1 LFRVGALVA
10 YKGKP
15 AKISA
20 VSTHKYDLSF
30 SDGSSRKVR
39 EKDFRYIHPNF
50 SRVNNDCP
58 LADMSVLEG
67 LQTESLTLKELTEW
81 LYDDYSSQNAWCTNL
96 LAEDG
101 LYFFW
106 NKDIL
111 ILRSTEQMKALEKQ
125 RQEKSLELESLQRCA
140 DNLQNN
146 IVDVRD
152 SFWLIEIEKVAL
164 NQSKHTKVLNVLS
177 IDNTPEK
184 AHELLLKIEYWS
196 KLFNPYPLRH
206 KIYPNEELTLDFK
219 EVKRK
224 DLTHLKSF
232 AIDNSDSSEAD
243 DAISLDGD
251 RVWIHI
257 ADVASQVEIDSELDG
272 YAQKRASNLYLPDQ
286 TIHMLPSN
294 LSSFC
299 SLGESEKSS
308 VLSIGFNMIDC
319 QISDI
324 RIFQS
329 EIKVVRMSYEEAD
342 KALKDNQLLSKLN
355 VLAKFHKAF
364 RNENGAIKLD
374 LPNVDVKLKNKKV
387 DIQAQ
392 AESES
397 RELVAEMMV
406 IAGRVI
412 AQYAIEHKISMPFL
426 TQEIGSFSE
435 DIMENKENLTATQTF
450 QASRCFKQSKITPK
464 ASLHAGLGLSCYV
477 RVTSPIRRYLDLLV
491 QQQLLRFINNQQT
504 LEDSQIKQRI
514 TQVNAVISRANKAT
528 RQSIEHFK
536 CLFLIQNN
544 NWRGKGIVVDLN
556 GNKATL
562 LIPEIAMITQIKFKS
577 KVQLEDQIELRAVLI
592 NLENRSTDFKPLYA
606 LG

>member
-1 LFRVGALVA
+1 LFKVGALVA

-20 VSTHKYDLSF
+20 VTTHKYDLSF

-50 SRVNNDCP
+50 VSVNDQCP
-58 LADMSVLEG
+58 VADMSI
-67 LQTESLTLKELTEW
+67 LQDLQSESLSLKEMTEW
-81 LYDDYSSQNAWCTNL
+81 LFDDYSSQNAWCANL

-111 ILRSTEQMKALEKQ
+111 IFRSTEQIKVIEKQ
-125 RQEKSLELESLQRCA
+125 RQEKSLETENLQKCV

-146 IVDVRD
+146 IVDERD
-152 SFWLIEIEKVAL
+152 FFWLREIEKVAF
-164 NQSKHTKVLNVLS
+164 NQSKHAKVLSALS

-184 AHELLLKIEYWS
+184 AHELLLKIKHWS
-196 KLFNPYPLRH
+196 ELINPYPERH
-206 KIYPNEELTLDFK
+206 KIYPNEELTLDF
-219 EVKRK
+219 RK
-224 DLTHLKSF
+224 VIREDLTHLTSF

-243 DAISLDGD
+243 DAISLDGE

-257 ADVASQVEIDSELDG
+257 ADVATQVDIDSELDK

-286 TIHMLPSN
+286 TIHMLPPN

-308 VLSIGFNMIDC
+308 ALSVGFKMINC
-319 QISDI
+319 EISDI
-324 RIFQS
+324 KIFQS
-329 EIKVVRMSYEEAD
+329 EIKVVKLSYEEAD
-342 KALKDNQLLSKLN
+342 KALKKDELLSKLN
-355 VLAKFHKAF
+355 AITKSHKAF
-364 RNENGAIKLD
+364 RNDNGAIKLD

-387 DIQAQ
+387 NIHIQI
-392 AESES
+392 ESAS
-397 RELVAEMMV
+397 RKLVAEMMV

-412 AQYAIEHKISMPFL
+412 AQYATENKISMPFL
-426 TQEIGSFSE
+426 TQEVGSFSE
-435 DIMENKENLTATQTF
+435 DIIQNKENLTATQAF
-450 QASRCFKQSKITPK
+450 QATRCFKQSKITPK
-464 ASLHAGLGLSCYV
+464 ASLHAGLGLPCYV

-491 QQQLLRFINNQQT
+491 QQQLVRFINNKTT
-504 LEDSQIKQRI
+504 LDDTQIKQRI
-514 TQVNAVISRANKAT
+514 SQVNAVISRVNKAT

-536 CLFLIQNN
+536 CLFLKQNN
-544 NWRGKGIVVDLN
+544 NWRGEGIIVDLN

-562 LIPEIAMITQIKFKS
+562 LIPEIAMVTQLKLKS
-577 KVQLEDQIELRAVLI
+577 KAQLEDEIELRVVSI
-592 NLENRSTDFKPLYA
+592 NLENRLIDFKPL
-606 LG
+606 

>member
-1 LFRVGALVA
+1 LFKVGALVA

-20 VSTHKYDLSF
+20 VTTHKYDLSF

-39 EKDFRYIHPNF
+39 EKDFRYIHPIF
-50 SRVNNDCP
+50 ASVNDQCP
-58 LADMSVLEG
+58 LANISVLED
-67 LQTESLTLKELTEW
+67 LQAESLSLKELTEW
-81 LYDDYSSQNAWCTNL
+81 LFDDYFSQNAWCTNL

-111 ILRSTEQMKALEKQ
+111 ILRSAEQIKVIEKQ
-125 RQEKSLELESLQRCA
+125 RQEKSLEIESLQRCV

-146 IVDVRD
+146 IVDERD
-152 SFWLIEIEKVAL
+152 SFWLKEIEKVAL
-164 NQSKHTKVLNVLS
+164 NQSKHTKVLSALS
-177 IDNTPEK
+177 IDNTPER
-184 AHELLLKIEYWS
+184 AHELLLKIKHWS
-196 KLFNPYPLRH
+196 ELINPYPERH
-206 KIYPNEELTLDFK
+206 KIYPNEELTLDFN
-219 EVKRK
+219 EVTRE

-243 DAISLDGD
+243 DAISLDGE

-257 ADVASQVEIDSELDG
+257 ADVATQVDIDSEIDG

-286 TIHMLPSN
+286 TIHMLPPN

-308 VLSIGFNMIDC
+308 ALSVGFKMIDC
-319 QISDI
+319 LISDI
-324 RIFQS
+324 KILQS
-329 EIKVVRMSYEEAD
+329 EIKVVKMSYEDAD
-342 KALKDNQLLSKLN
+342 KALKEDQVLSKLN
-355 VLAKFHKAF
+355 NLAKSHKAF

-374 LPNVDVKLKNKKV
+374 LPNVDVKLNNKKV
-387 DIQAQ
+387 DIQIQ

-412 AQYAIEHKISMPFL
+412 AQYATENKISMPFL
-426 TQEIGSFSE
+426 TQEVGSFSE
-435 DIMENKENLTATQTF
+435 DIMQNKENLTATQAF
-450 QASRCFKQSKITPK
+450 QATRCFKQSKITPK

-491 QQQLLRFINNQQT
+491 QQQLVRFINNQTT
-504 LEDSQIKQRI
+504 LDDAQIKQRI
-514 TQVNAVISRANKAT
+514 TQVNAVISRVNKAT

-536 CLFLIQNN
+536 CIFLKQNK
-544 NWRGKGIVVDLN
+544 NWRGKGIIVDLN
-556 GNKATL
+556 ANKATV
-562 LIPEIAMITQIKFKS
+562 LIPEIAMITQLKLKS
-577 KVQLEDQIELRAVLI
+577 KAQLEDEIELRAVSI
-592 NLENRSTDFKPLYA
+592 NLENRSIDFKPL
-606 LG
+606 

>member
-1 LFRVGALVA
+1 LFKVGALVA

-20 VSTHKYDLSF
+20 VTTHKYDLSF

-50 SRVNNDCP
+50 ASVNDQCP
-58 LADMSVLEG
+58 VADMSI
-67 LQTESLTLKELTEW
+67 LQDLQSESLSLKEMTEW
-81 LYDDYSSQNAWCTNL
+81 LFDDYSSQNAWCANL

-111 ILRSTEQMKALEKQ
+111 ILRSTEQIKAIEKQ
-125 RQEKSLELESLQRCA
+125 RQEKSLETESLQRCV

-146 IVDVRD
+146 IVDERD
-152 SFWLIEIEKVAL
+152 FFWLREIEKVAL
-164 NQSKHTKVLNVLS
+164 NQSKHTKVLSALS

-184 AHELLLKIEYWS
+184 AHELLLKIKHWS
-196 KLFNPYPLRH
+196 ELINPYPERH
-206 KIYPNEELTLDFK
+206 KIYPNEELTLDF
-219 EVKRK
+219 RK
-224 DLTHLKSF
+224 VTREDLTHLKSF

-243 DAISLDGD
+243 DAISLDGE

-257 ADVASQVEIDSELDG
+257 ADVASQVDIESEIDG

-294 LSSFC
+294 LSSLC

-308 VLSIGFNMIDC
+308 ALSVGFKMIDC
-319 QISDI
+319 QIYDI
-324 RIFQS
+324 KIFQS
-329 EIKVVRMSYEEAD
+329 EIEVVKMSYEDAD
-342 KALKDNQLLSKLN
+342 KALKEDQVLSKLN
-355 VLAKFHKAF
+355 NLTKSHKAF
-364 RNENGAIKLD
+364 RNNNGAIKLD

-387 DIQAQ
+387 DIQIQ
-392 AESES
+392 TESES
-397 RELVAEMMV
+397 RKLVAEMMV

-412 AQYAIEHKISMPFL
+412 AQYATEHKISMPFL
-426 TQEIGSFSE
+426 TQEVGSFSE
-435 DIMENKENLTATQTF
+435 DIIQNKENLTATQAF
-450 QASRCFKQSKITPK
+450 QATRCFKQSKITPK

-491 QQQLLRFINNQQT
+491 QQQLVKFINNQTT
-504 LEDSQIKQRI
+504 LDDTQIKQRI
-514 TQVNAVISRANKAT
+514 TQVNAVISRVNKAT

-536 CLFLIQNN
+536 CLFLKQNN
-544 NWRGKGIVVDLN
+544 NWRGKGIIVDLN
-556 GNKATL
+556 GNKATV
-562 LIPEIAMITQIKFKS
+562 LIPEIAMITQLKLKS
-577 KVQLEDQIELRAVLI
+577 KATIEDEIELRAVSI
-592 NLENRSTDFKPLYA
+592 NLENRLIDFKPL
-606 LG
+606 

>member
-1 LFRVGALVA
+1 LFKVGVLVA

-20 VSTHKYDLSF
+20 VTTHKYDLSF

-50 SRVNNDCP
+50 SSVNDQCP
-58 LADMSVLEG
+58 IADMSILED
-67 LQTESLTLKELTEW
+67 LQVESLSLKELTEW
-81 LYDDYSSQNAWCTNL
+81 LFDDYSSQNAWCTNL

-111 ILRSTEQMKALEKQ
+111 ILRSTEQIKIIEKQ
-125 RQEKSLELESLQRCA
+125 RQKKSLEIESLQRCV

-146 IVDVRD
+146 IVDERD
-152 SFWLIEIEKVAL
+152 SFWLREIERIAL
-164 NQSKHTKVLNVLS
+164 NQSKHTKVLSALS
-177 IDNTPEK
+177 IDNTPER
-184 AHELLLKIEYWS
+184 AHELLLKIKYWS
-196 KLFNPYPLRH
+196 ELINPYPERH
-206 KIYPNEELTLDFK
+206 KIYHNEELTLDF
-219 EVKRK
+219 RK
-224 DLTHLKSF
+224 VTREDLTHLKSF

-243 DAISLDGD
+243 DAISLDGE

-257 ADVASQVEIDSELDG
+257 ADVASQVDIESEIDG

-286 TIHMLPSN
+286 TIHMLPPN

-308 VLSIGFNMIDC
+308 ALSVGFKMIDC

-324 RIFQS
+324 EILQS
-329 EIKVVRMSYEEAD
+329 EIQVVKMSYEEAD
-342 KALKDNQLLSKLN
+342 QTLKEDQALSKLN
-355 VLAKFHKAF
+355 ALAKSHKAF
-364 RNENGAIKLD
+364 RNNNGAIKLD

-387 DIQAQ
+387 NIQIQ
-392 AESES
+392 TESAS
-397 RELVAEMMV
+397 RKLVAEMMV

-412 AQYAIEHKISMPFL
+412 AQYATEHKISMPFL
-426 TQEIGSFSE
+426 TQEVGSFSE
-435 DIMENKENLTATQTF
+435 DIIQNKENLTTSQAF
-450 QASRCFKQSKITPK
+450 QATRCFKQSKITPK

-491 QQQLLRFINNQQT
+491 QQQLVRFINNKTT
-504 LEDSQIKQRI
+504 LDDTQIKQRI
-514 TQVNAVISRANKAT
+514 TQVNAVISRVNKAT

-536 CLFLIQNN
+536 CLFLKQNN
-544 NWRGKGIVVDLN
+544 NWCGKGIIVDLN
-556 GNKATL
+556 VNKATI
-562 LIPEIAMITQIKFKS
+562 LIPEIAMITQLKLKS
-577 KVQLEDQIELRAVLI
+577 KAQLEDELKLRVVSI
-592 NLENRSTDFKPLYA
+592 NLENRLIDFKPL
-606 LG
+606 